1 MRILLSFL
9 AFCGLV
15 FGLEV
20 GELNLK
26 TDNISGK
33 FNEEM
38 ILGGFDEPIKSSGEF
53 EIKGGELFWHIKE
66 PIENSVKISPNGI
79 FSLENGK
86 WELQKNSLMDKE
98 LFLAIFSLDFSVL
111 QKDFDISLSGES
123 GAWELNLSP
132 KGAIFKE
139 IFKNIIIKGGEM
151 VREIAITNAQG
162 DETRTLF
169 SDVK

>member
-53 EIKGGELFWHIKE
+53 EIKNKELIWHIKE
-66 PIENSVKISPNGI
+66 PLESSVKIVQNGI

-86 WELQKNSLMDKE
+86 IGRAHVWTP
-98 LFLAIFSLDFSVL
+98 V
-111 QKDFDISLSGES
+111 
-123 GAWELNLSP
+123 
-132 KGAIFKE
+132 
-139 IFKNIIIKGGEM
+139 
-151 VREIAITNAQG
+151 T
-162 DETRTLF
+162 
-169 SDVK
+169 

>member
-9 AFCGLV
+9 AVCGLI
-15 FGLEV
+15 FGLEFSD
-20 GELNLK
+20 LDLK

-38 ILGGFDEPIKSSGEF
+38 ILGGFDEPIKSGGEF
-53 EIKGGELFWHIKE
+53 EIKNKELIWHIKE
-66 PIENSVKISPNGI
+66 PTINSVKIGSEGI
-79 FSLENGK
+79 FNLENGE
-86 WELQKNSLMDKE
+86 WILQKNSLMDKE
-98 LFLAIFSLDFSVL
+98 LFLAIFSLDFDRL
-111 QKDFDISLSGES
+111 KKDFDIDLVGEKS
-123 GAWELNLSP
+123 AWELNLTP
-132 KGAIFKE
+132 KSLLFKE
-139 IFKNIIIKGGEM
+139 IFKNITIKGGEI

>member
-9 AFCGLV
+9 AFCGFV

-20 GELNLK
+20 SELNLK

-38 ILGGFDEPIKSSGEF
+38 ILNGFDEPIKSSGEF
-53 EIKGGELFWHIKE
+53 EIKNKELIWHIKE
-66 PIENSVKISPNGI
+66 PLDSSVKIAQDGI

-98 LFLAIFSLDFSVL
+98 LFLAIFSLDYGVL
-111 QKDFDISLSGES
+111 QKYFDISLSGES

-139 IFKNIIIKGGEM
+139 IFKNIIIKGGET

>member
-53 EIKGGELFWHIKE
+53 EIKNKELIWHIKE
-66 PIENSVKISPNGI
+66 PLESSVKIAQNGI

-98 LFLAIFSLDFSVL
+98 LFLAIFSLDFGVL

-139 IFKNIIIKGGEM
+139 IFKNITIKGGEM